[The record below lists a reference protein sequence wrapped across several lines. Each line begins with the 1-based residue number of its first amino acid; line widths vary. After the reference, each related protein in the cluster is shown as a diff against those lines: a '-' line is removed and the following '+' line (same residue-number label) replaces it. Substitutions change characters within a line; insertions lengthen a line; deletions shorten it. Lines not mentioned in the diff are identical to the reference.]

1 MITLKQALEEY
12 YIKFGKNFPICITDT
27 SSDNE
32 IIEKIKKSIKNNKEE
47 QEPDFEDD
55 FDY

>member
-1 MITLKQALEEY
+1 MTTLKQMLEEY

-27 SSDNE
+27 SSDDK
-32 IIEKIKKSIKNNKEE
+32 IIKKIKNCIKNNEE
-47 QEPDFEDD
+47 QPELDFEDD